1 MSGWRFVARTA
12 AVAIAV
18 CACPS
23 GAWEINYSVDMA
35 FGYSDN
41 INQVPE
47 NPSGSAILIPRL
59 NFDFREQGAS
69 LDAHAA
75 GQVEYRA
82 YSSNQV
88 NNEFRGNVA
97 ALANWIISPRRLSFD
112 FEEYAGV

>member
-1 MSGWRFVARTA
+1 MWSTRFVARTA
-12 AVAIAV
+12 AVGIAV

-23 GAWEINYSVDMA
+23 GGAWEINYSVDMA

-69 LDAHAA
+69 LDARAT

-82 YSSNQV
+82 YSSNQAS
-88 NNEFRGNVA
+88 NEFRGQVA
-97 ALANWIISPRRLSFD
+97 AL
-112 FEEYAGV
+112 